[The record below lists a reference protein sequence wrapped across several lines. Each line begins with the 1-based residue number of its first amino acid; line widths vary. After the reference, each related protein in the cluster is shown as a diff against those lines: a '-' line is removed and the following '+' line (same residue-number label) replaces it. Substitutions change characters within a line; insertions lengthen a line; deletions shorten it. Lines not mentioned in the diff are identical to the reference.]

1 MQMAIGFVK
10 DGGAKAGKIIT
21 KITSVTN
28 LMSGHGV
35 CARRCGKICKEGK
48 ESHLKHQN
56 ISEK

>member
-1 MQMAIGFVK
+1 MQMAIVFVK
-10 DGGAKAGKIIT
+10 DGEAKAGKMGQ

-35 CARRCGKICKEGK
+35 CAHRCGKIYKEGI

-56 ISEK
+56 VSEK

>member
-10 DGGAKAGKIIT
+10 DGEVKAEKIIT

-35 CARRCGKICKEGK
+35 CAHRCGKICKEGK

-56 ISEK
+56 I